1 MASPPTK
8 RQRTEDTVPITRSEL
23 WHTDGSVVL
32 QAENTQFRVHFSV
45 LAMHSTFF
53 RDLQGLP
60 QPSDQPDPT
69 VDGCPVVELQD
80 TATDVEHLLKA
91 VYEPTFLAQEAVSF
105 AAIAALVRLG
115 RKYEF
120 RNLLDS
126 AVSRVTF
133 ENPTTLEEYDAR
145 LHNDK
150 YIPTRIVPYPGV
162 LYDVLALARE
172 NDILSALPCAYYRAI
187 RFHSTKQLLDG
198 IPRGDGSTAVLAPI
212 DQRRCILARE
222 SLVNVQIQM
231 GYSLGILRSRTAEL
245 VNCSDSPKCSDSLH
259 QRLGH
264 YLDHGG
270 LRALA
275 KYQPA
280 GEKALCSSCTRYTV
294 NLNNAGRKRTWE
306 ELPGYFELPPWS
318 ELEDDL

>member
-1 MASPPTK
+1 MTSPAAE
-8 RQRTEDTVPITRSEL
+8 RQRIDAAPIMRSEI
-23 WHTDGSVVL
+23 WHADGSIVL
-32 QAENTQFRVHFSV
+32 QTENMQFRVHWSV
-45 LAMHSTFF
+45 LAMHSSFF
-53 RDLQGLP
+53 RDMQGLP
-60 QPSDQPDPT
+60 QPSDRTEPT
-69 VDGCPVVELQD
+69 IDGCPVIELQD
-80 TATDVEHLLKA
+80 AAIDVEHLLKA
-91 VYEPTFLAQEAVSF
+91 VYEPTFLAQDAIPF

-115 RKYEF
+115 RKYDF
-120 RNLLDS
+120 RNLLDF

-133 ENPTTLEEYDAR
+133 ENPTTLEGYDAR

-162 LYDVLALARE
+162 LYDVLTLARE

-198 IPRGDGSTAVLAPI
+198 IPRGDGSVAVLAPM
-212 DQRRCILARE
+212 DQRRCVLARE
-222 SLVNVQIQM
+222 NLVNVQVQM
-231 GYSLGILRSRTAEL
+231 GYSLGILRSRTTEL

-275 KYQPA
+275 KYQPV
-280 GEKALCSSCTRYTV
+280 GETGLCTSCTRYTA
-294 NLNNAGRKRTWE
+294 NLNDAGRKRMWE
-306 ELPGYFELPPWS
+306 ELPEYFELPPWS